1 MLPERMKKNEYVFS
15 KSRNEAR
22 KILRVKKHPEYSEER
37 VYILEGNY
45 GVELPPYETEELQAC
60 GFDECL
66 TREELNEKIEQG
78 EYRPD
83 SVVYVFGKKLKK
95 NGKGNTKA

>member
-1 MLPERMKKNEYVFS
+1 MLPERMKKGEYVFS
-15 KSRNEAR
+15 KSKNQAR
-22 KILRVKKHPEYSEER
+22 KILRVKKHPEYDDER
-37 VYILEGNY
+37 IYILEGNY
-45 GVELPPYETEELQAC
+45 GIQLPPYETTELQEY

-83 SVVYVFGKKLKK
+83 SVVYVFGKKLKR
-95 NGKGNTKA
+95 GKGNTKA